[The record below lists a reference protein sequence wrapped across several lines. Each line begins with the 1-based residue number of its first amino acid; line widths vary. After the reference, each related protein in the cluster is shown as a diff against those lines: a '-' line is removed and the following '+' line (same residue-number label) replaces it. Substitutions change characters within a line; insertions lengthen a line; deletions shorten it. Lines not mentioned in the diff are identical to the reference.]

1 MLPPAGPIRMAQG
14 VPKNFRNRVGT
25 LRRRKYP
32 DQAVTTTD
40 ISLTVR
46 AYDHAGLGSPPPK
59 LLGVQSGVGMPS
71 PALLLPCN
79 SLLALTTIS
88 RAGQITARK
97 PNHPDPEAGSGR
109 ARVRDILLTQDAYK
123 IEPGWACRAEPGS
136 GVGDVPPR
144 PGAASSLAR
153 CRYDPKARCGWCSG
167 SCCGGGGSK
176 TL

>member
-59 LLGVQSGVGMPS
+59 HLGVQSGVGMPS

-79 SLLALTTIS
+79 SLLALTTVS
-88 RAGQITARK
+88 RAAQIPLGKRT
-97 PNHPDPEAGSGR
+97 S
-109 ARVRDILLTQDAYK
+109 LT
-123 IEPGWACRAEPGS
+123 
-136 GVGDVPPR
+136 
-144 PGAASSLAR
+144 
-153 CRYDPKARCGWCSG
+153 PK
-167 SCCGGGGSK
+167 
-176 TL
+176 